1 MSIIFFLYLISL
13 QTKFPLV
20 AIFFNPNQ
28 IIGPQVKPL
37 NIVNSKLT
45 SSMNFPVFICL
56 EVFLLAN
63 LLGGG
68 GSE

>member
-1 MSIIFFLYLISL
+1 MLFTKSINYVYYFFLYLISL

-37 NIVNSKLT
+37 NIVKLKINFQHEF
-45 SSMNFPVFICL
+45 SSIYLPWSIFT
-56 EVFLLAN
+56 
-63 LLGGG
+63 G
-68 GSE
+68 